1 MKELTKLT
9 ISQAY
14 QFLGKEISSYDLT
27 KAYLEQIS
35 SLNPTINS
43 YLNLNDQKALCVAE
57 KSDRLR
63 AKGET
68 LCWLSGV
75 PGAIK
80 DVIVTRDLKT
90 TAGSKI
96 LANFVPPYNATVI
109 DKLESVYSPLLGKTN
124 LDEFAMG
131 SSNENSAFGP
141 VANPFDLQRV
151 PGGSSGGSAAAVSAD
166 MCAYALGS
174 DTGGSIR
181 QPSAFCG
188 VVGLKPTYGLVS
200 RYGLIAFAS
209 SLDVIG
215 PITKT
220 VEDAALVLNVIGGFD
235 LNDSTSVKV
244 ELRDYQKN
252 LTKGVKGLRI
262 GLPKE
267 YFIPGLAPE
276 IKKAIQ
282 EALKVLDGLGAKVEE
297 VSLPHTELALSVYY
311 LIAPSEASS
320 NLARF
325 DGVRYGE
332 ERDKFGNEVKRRII
346 LGTYA
351 LSAGYYE
358 AYYLKAAKARS
369 LVKKDFEK
377 AFKKVDCLIT
387 PVTPSTA
394 FKKGEKATPLEMY
407 LADVFTIAVN
417 LAGVP
422 ALSLPCGY
430 SEGLPI
436 GMQIIGP
443 HFSEDKILQTGFAY
457 EQASSWHERKPA
469 L

>member
-1 MKELTKLT
+1 MKELTRLT

-14 QFLGKEISSYDLT
+14 PLLGKEISSWELT
-27 KAYLEQIS
+27 KAYLDRIS
-35 SLNPTINS
+35 QLNSKINS
-43 YLNLNDQKALCVAE
+43 YLNLNSQKALEVA
-57 KSDRLR
+57 KKADRLR
-63 AKGET
+63 SKGEI
-68 LCWLSGV
+68 LCWLSGI

-80 DVIVTRDLKT
+80 DVIVTKDLKT
-90 TAGSKI
+90 TAGSK
-96 LANFVPPYNATVI
+96 LLENFVPPYQASVVER
-109 DKLESVYSPLLGKTN
+109 LESVYSPIIGKTN

-141 VANPFDLQRV
+141 VSNPLDVQRV
-151 PGGSSGGSAAAVSAD
+151 PGGSSGGSAASVAAD

-220 VEDAALVLNVIGGFD
+220 VQDCALVLNVIAGFD
-235 LNDSTSVKV
+235 ANDSTSVKR
-244 ELRDYQKN
+244 ELSDYQKN
-252 LTKGVKGLRI
+252 LSLGVKGLRI

-276 IKKAIQ
+276 IKKAVQ
-282 EALKVLDGLGAKVEE
+282 EAAWVLKSLGARVEE
-297 VSLPHTELALSVYY
+297 VSLPHTDIALNAYY

-325 DGVRYGE
+325 DGIRYGQG
-332 ERDKFGNEVKRRII
+332 RDKFGDEVKRRII

-358 AYYLKAAKARS
+358 AYYLKAAKVRS
-369 LVKKDFEK
+369 LVKRDFEE
-377 AFKKVDCLIT
+377 AFKKVDCLVA
-387 PVTPSTA
+387 PVTPSCA

-422 ALSLPCGY
+422 SLCLPCGFW
-430 SEGLPI
+430 EDLPI

-443 HFSEDKILQTGFAY
+443 YFSEEKLLSTGFAY
-457 EQASSWHERKPA
+457 EQATNWKERKVR